1 MITSLSI
8 KNYALIESLN
18 ISFSAGYSVITG
30 ETGAGKSIILGAL
43 GLLLGQRADAKAIK
57 AGATKCVVEASFAV
71 ESLPVHNF
79 FTEND
84 IDYDATECILRR
96 EVTEAGKSRAFIND
110 TPVSLAKL
118 KELVPQLI
126 DIHSQHQNL
135 LLGQEHFLLN
145 TLDALAN
152 NEQERNDYTTLFR
165 TWSAAKRELDK
176 LRQQS
181 AKDKEDT
188 DYLRFQLTQLEEAG
202 LKAGEQADLEAEQ
215 DLLSHTEDI
224 KSVLYATSSY
234 LSNDQAAPADE
245 LKSLA
250 RTLSNI
256 EKVFPPATELSE
268 RLHSLSI
275 ELSDIADE
283 VENALD
289 EIDFDPKRL
298 AFVEERL
305 NTIYSLERK
314 HGVDSVEELLMLID
328 KIAEQLDQIENIDAH
343 ISRQEKLVKE
353 QWTALTTA
361 GEALTQTRQKA
372 GQKLTSELKQRL
384 QHLGMPSVS
393 IEVSLTSR
401 EAPETTG
408 MDWARLL
415 FSANKNVPLREVSD
429 IASGGEIA
437 RLMLSLKAIL
447 AGSKQLP
454 TIVFDEI
461 DTGVSGTMAEKM
473 ALLMEE
479 MSATCQVICI
489 THLPQIAA
497 RGTTHYRV
505 FKQEDAQGTTT
516 GIAQLSNEERIH
528 EIANMLSGEELTE
541 AAINNAKTL
550 LKLS

>member
-57 AGATKCVVEASFAV
+57 TGATKCVVEATFAV
-71 ESLPVHNF
+71 ESLPVHDF

-165 TWSAAKRELDK
+165 TWSTAKRELDK

-245 LKSLA
+245 FKSLA
-250 RTLSNI
+250 RSLSNI

-289 EIDFDPKRL
+289 EVDFDPKRL

-305 NTIYSLERK
+305 DTIYSLERK
-314 HGVDSVEELLMLID
+314 HGVDSVEELLALID

-343 ISRQEKLVKE
+343 ISKQEKLVKE
-353 QWTALTTA
+353 QWKALTIA
-361 GEALTQTRQKA
+361 GEALTKTRQKA

-393 IEVSLTSR
+393 IEVSLTPR
-401 EAPETTG
+401 EAPEATG

-437 RLMLSLKAIL
+437 RLMLSLKTIL

-505 FKQEDAQGTTT
+505 FKQEDARGTTT
-516 GIAQLSNEERIH
+516 SIAQLSNEERIH
-528 EIANMLSGEELTE
+528 EIANMLSGEELTD

>member
-1 MITSLSI
+1 MITSLRI

-18 ISFSAGYSVITG
+18 ISFSAGFSVITG

-57 AGATKCVVEASFAV
+57 AGATKCVVEATFSV
-71 ESLPVHNF
+71 ERLPVHDF

-96 EVTEAGKSRAFIND
+96 EVTAAGKSRAFIND
-110 TPVSLAKL
+110 TPVSLTKL

-145 TLDALAN
+145 TLDALAH
-152 NEQERNDYTTLFR
+152 NEKERTDYLSAFR
-165 TWSAAKRELDK
+165 TWNTAKRELDK

-181 AKDKEDT
+181 VKDKADT
-188 DYLRFQLTQLEEAG
+188 DYLRFQLTQLEEAR
-202 LKAGEQADLEAEQ
+202 LKAGEQAELEAEQ
-215 DLLSHTEDI
+215 DLLSHAEDI
-224 KSVLYATSSY
+224 KSVLYEASSY
-234 LSNDQAAPADE
+234 LSNEDSAPADE
-245 LKSLA
+245 LKALGRS
-250 RTLSNI
+250 LSNI
-256 EKVFPPATELSE
+256 EKVFPPASELSE

-283 VENALD
+283 LENALD
-289 EIDFDPKRL
+289 EVDFDPKRL

-305 NTIYSLERK
+305 DTIYSLERK
-314 HGVDSVEELLMLID
+314 HGVESVEELLQLID
-328 KIAEQLDQIENIDAH
+328 QFAEQLDQIENIDTH
-343 ISRQEKLVKE
+343 ISKQEKLVA
-353 QWTALTTA
+353 QLWD
-361 GEALTQTRQKA
+361 ALTQAGKTLTATRQKA
-372 GQKLTSELKQRL
+372 GHKLATELKQRL
-384 QHLGMPSVS
+384 QHLGMPSVA
-393 IEVSLTSR
+393 IEIDLSPR
-401 EAPETTG
+401 EAPEIAG
-408 MDWARLL
+408 MDMARLL
-415 FSANKNVPLREVSD
+415 FSANKNVPLREVAE

-437 RLMLSLKAIL
+437 RLMLSLKTIL

-473 ALLMEE
+473 AILMDE
-479 MSATCQVICI
+479 MSATCQVLCI

-497 RGTTHYRV
+497 RGTAHYRV

-528 EIANMLSGEELTE
+528 EIANMLSGEELTD
-541 AAINNAKTL
+541 AAINNAKAL
-550 LKLS
+550 LKFA

>member
-57 AGATKCVVEASFAV
+57 TGATKCVVEATFAV
-71 ESLPVHNF
+71 ESLPVHDF

-343 ISRQEKLVKE
+343 ISKQEKLVKE
-353 QWTALTTA
+353 LWKALTTA
-361 GEALTQTRQKA
+361 GEALTKTRQKA

-516 GIAQLSNEERIH
+516 SIAQLSNEERIH
-528 EIANMLSGEELTE
+528 EIANMLSGEELTD